1 MSSLKFLVKESN
13 ASLLF
18 SLLNSFIEKEGEQ
31 IIRKFGTYPQKM
43 RIDIRPLTEPKFLSV
58 EIHGDLNHICDDFI
72 EPLKNFLNNE
82 NKENDLENE
91 EVMRFLD
98 ELNCWQIVQLIAYID
113 ETINDQ

>member
-1 MSSLKFLVKESN
+1 MSLLKFSVKESN

-58 EIHGDLNHICDDFI
+58 EVHGDLNHICDDFI
-72 EPLKNFLNNE
+72 EPLEKFFNNE
-82 NKENDLENE
+82 NKENDLN
-91 EVMRFLD
+91 
-98 ELNCWQIVQLIAYID
+98 N
-113 ETINDQ
+113 

>member
-1 MSSLKFLVKESN
+1 MSLLKFSVKESN
-13 ASLLF
+13 APFLF

-72 EPLKNFLNNE
+72 EPLENFLNNE

-91 EVMRFLD
+91 EVIRFLD
-98 ELNCWQIVQLIAYID
+98 ELNCWQVVQLIAYID
-113 ETINDQ
+113 ETINNQ